1 VWVVRFDKKLWL
13 VSDPLR
19 RPGDLLDTLLSPV
32 GSLLDKIKV
41 RSDH

>member
-1 VWVVRFDKKLWL
+1 MVYVARFEKVLWL

-19 RPGDLLDTLLSPV
+19 RPGDLLDSLLSPV

-41 RSDH
+41 QR